1 VGLETR
7 HITLRDGARSQVTV
21 IARLVSDDGEAGQ
34 ESACLVLRFECAV
47 SCRRPARVVTV
58 RARSLHAVDE
68 YALRRLAEGGSM
80 PAAPTARAAM
90 GPRQRVVTR
99 R

>member
-1 VGLETR
+1 MGLETR

-21 IARLVSDDGEAGQ
+21 IARLVSDDVEAGQ
-34 ESACLVLRFECAV
+34 ESACLVLRFDCAV

-68 YALRRLAEGGSM
+68 RALRRLAEDG
-80 PAAPTARAAM
+80 AAGPTVRAAM

>member
-1 VGLETR
+1 MGSETR

-21 IARLVSDDGEAGQ
+21 IARLVSDDTEAGQ
-34 ESACLVLRFECAV
+34 ESACLVLRIDCAV
-47 SCRRPARVVTV
+47 SRRRPARVVTV

-68 YALRRLAEGGSM
+68 HALRRLAECGG
-80 PAAPTARAAM
+80 AAGPTARAAM
-90 GPRQRVVTR
+90 SPRQRVVTR

>member
-1 VGLETR
+1 MGSETR

-21 IARLVSDDGEAGQ
+21 IARLVSDDVEAGQ
-34 ESACLVLRFECAV
+34 ESACLVLRIDCAV
-47 SCRRPARVVTV
+47 SRRRAARVVTV

-68 YALRRLAEGGSM
+68 HALRRLAENGGG
-80 PAAPTARAAM
+80 AAGPTARAAM
-90 GPRQRVVTR
+90 SPRQRVVTR

>member
-1 VGLETR
+1 MGMETR

-21 IARLVSDDGEAGQ
+21 IARLVSDDGDAGQ
-34 ESACLVLRFECAV
+34 ECACLVLRFDCAV
-47 SCRRPARVVTV
+47 SRRRPARVVTV

-68 YALRRLAEGGSM
+68 HALRGLAEGGSG
-80 PAAPTARAAM
+80 PAGPTDRAAM